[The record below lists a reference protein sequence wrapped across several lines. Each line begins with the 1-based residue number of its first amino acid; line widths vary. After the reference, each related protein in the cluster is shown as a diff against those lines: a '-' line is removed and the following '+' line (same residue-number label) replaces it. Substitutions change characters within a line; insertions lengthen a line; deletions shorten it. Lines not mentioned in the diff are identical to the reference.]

1 MYSALSG
8 ESVDTEPT
16 THRPSSFV
24 FREQTFFVRMK
35 GGVWE
40 TAPFTEANGK
50 GLLVQEFSVYNIAR
64 PGLWILGAWFIN
76 LPCVDFVCGLT

>member
-1 MYSALSG
+1 MISTMFVQLAQKMYSALSG

-35 GGVWE
+35 GGV
-40 TAPFTEANGK
+40 
-50 GLLVQEFSVYNIAR
+50 
-64 PGLWILGAWFIN
+64 
-76 LPCVDFVCGLT
+76 